1 MVARVLEL
9 HWSMNRLHADAEA
22 AALAEEAAR
31 QRAQEIAAAYQAWK
45 CISCRRFERY

>member
-31 QRAQEIAAAYQAWK
+31 QRAQEIAAA
-45 CISCRRFERY
+45 